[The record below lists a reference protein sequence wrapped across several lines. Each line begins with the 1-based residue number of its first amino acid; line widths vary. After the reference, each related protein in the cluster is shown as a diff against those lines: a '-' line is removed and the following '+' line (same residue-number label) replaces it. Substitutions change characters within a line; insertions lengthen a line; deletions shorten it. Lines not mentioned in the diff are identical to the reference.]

1 MAREHAN
8 LTTISLIY
16 LVVVNLSTSDNRKSA
31 RGGASGAATG
41 SDTAK
46 VVRRRMSAAAR
57 RETIIRAAT
66 AIFAE
71 QGYDGASM
79 DEIAR
84 RIGVSVPV
92 VYDHFASK
100 LALYECLLELH
111 FTELRASWR
120 DALLGAGTLEMRMA
134 AFLDALFAHVES
146 HPEACQM
153 LFRDFTSDTS
163 ARALYRQAER
173 NSWSVLFPLLLQE
186 AGRMQQITLDLTSM
200 EMMLW
205 IVRTGLKGLALWWF
219 EHPHVP
225 RRQVIAA
232 GMSILWMGGE
242 QVLQGKSWPIA

>member
-1 MAREHAN
+1 M
-8 LTTISLIY
+8 
-16 LVVVNLSTSDNRKSA
+16 
-31 RGGASGAATG
+31 
-41 SDTAK
+41 
-46 VVRRRMSAAAR
+46 RRRMSAAAR

-100 LALYECLLELH
+100 LALYESLLDLH
-111 FTELRASWR
+111 FTELRASWH
-120 DALLGAGTLEMRMA
+120 DALLSTGTLQMRMA

-163 ARALYRQAER
+163 ARTLYRQAELK
-173 NSWSVLFPLLLQE
+173 SWSIMLPMLLQQTSL
-186 AGRMQQITLDLTSM
+186 MQNVTADFTSI

-205 IVRTGLKGLALWWF
+205 IVRTGLKGLALWWY

-225 RRQVIAA
+225 RQQVIAA
-232 GMSILWMGGE
+232 GMSVLWMGGE
-242 QVLQGKSWPIA
+242 QVLQGKSWPIVSQDVV

>member
-1 MAREHAN
+1 M
-8 LTTISLIY
+8 
-16 LVVVNLSTSDNRKSA
+16 
-31 RGGASGAATG
+31 
-41 SDTAK
+41 
-46 VVRRRMSAAAR
+46 RRRMSAAAR

-100 LALYECLLELH
+100 LALYESLLDLH
-111 FTELRASWR
+111 FTELRASWH
-120 DALLGAGTLEMRMA
+120 DALLSTGTLQMRMA

-163 ARALYRQAER
+163 ARTLYRQAELK
-173 NSWSVLFPLLLQE
+173 SWSIMLPMLLQQTSL
-186 AGRMQQITLDLTSM
+186 MQNVTADFTSI

-205 IVRTGLKGLALWWF
+205 IVRTGLKGLALWWY

-225 RRQVIAA
+225 RQQVIAA
-232 GMSILWMGGE
+232 GMSVLWMGGE
-242 QVLQGKSWPIA
+242 QVLQGKSWPIK